1 MPTQS
6 FASPPVTD
14 NRRSTSPPAKGLPTA
29 LAMAAWLVLCHA
41 PPAQA
46 QSQKLTAEEAV
57 RLAIERDPNV
67 LAARSRLEGAAAG
80 VRSARA
86 PFNPQGEVAP
96 GVGFTNGT
104 ALLSQQIDI
113 GGRRSAQAKSAEGL
127 RGAAAAELGMARLQ
141 AAATARAA
149 YFDLVRARAS
159 QGAAT
164 DAAGLARQ
172 VRDAVRRRFEIGESP
187 QVQVTRAEI
196 EVGRAEQEV
205 ARASGEARSRV
216 ATLNLLLGRP
226 ASDAAEPSDPLAIPP
241 KNDPQGSLIEQ
252 AERQRP
258 ELAAARALVEAR
270 RGEVAVAKSQR
281 RPELFAEVASD
292 LWSLD
297 RDPFNSR
304 NLGFQA
310 RLSFPL
316 FDRGRVRGL
325 EEQARAG
332 VKAQEAELAVTR
344 RAIGIE
350 VERAAAELEAAREVA
365 LNYESTILPQ
375 TQDLLKSTRSGFDIG
390 LTSFLEVLDAQR
402 LARTTQTEYLKAVF
416 DAVSA
421 RIALDRALGSIPG
434 LAPEPSATPLRTR
447 K

>member
-1 MPTQS
+1 MRTQHLTLGT
-6 FASPPVTD
+6 VTD
-14 NRRSTSPPAKGLPTA
+14 SRRTASMRVRRSTAA
-29 LAMAAWLVLCHA
+29 LAVAAWALFA
-41 PPAQA
+41 PNSPAQA
-46 QSQKLTAEEAV
+46 QAVALTAEEAV
-57 RLAIERDPNV
+57 RMAVERDPGV
-67 LAARSRLEGAAAG
+67 LAARSRVEGAAAG

-86 PFNPQGEVAP
+86 PFNPQGEIAP
-96 GVGFTNGT
+96 GVGFTNGN

-127 RGAAAAELGMARLQ
+127 RGAAAAELELARLQ
-141 AAATARAA
+141 AAAMARAV
-149 YFDLVRARAS
+149 YFDLVRARAAEA
-159 QGAAT
+159 AAT
-164 DAAGLARQ
+164 EAAALARQ
-172 VRDAVRRRFEIGESP
+172 VREAVRRRFEIGEAP

-196 EVGRAEQEV
+196 EVARVEQEV
-205 ARASGEARSRV
+205 ARASGEARSRL
-216 ATLNLLLGRP
+216 TMFNLLLGRS
-226 ASDAAEPSDPLAIPP
+226 ATEAAELSDSLKVPA
-241 KNDPQGSLIEQ
+241 KNDSPSSLIEQ

-258 ELAAARALVEAR
+258 ELTAARALIEAR

-304 NLGFQA
+304 NIGFQA

-325 EEQARAG
+325 EDQARAG
-332 VKAQEAELAVTR
+332 VRTQEAELAVTR
-344 RAIGIE
+344 RTIGIE
-350 VERAAAELEAAREVA
+350 VERAAAELRAAREVA
-365 LNYESTILPQ
+365 LSYEATILPQ
-375 TQDLLKSTRSGFDIG
+375 TQDLLRSTRSGFDIG
-390 LTSFLEVLDAQR
+390 LTSFLEVLEAQR

-434 LAPEPSATPLRTR
+434 LAPEPAAIPR
-447 K
+447 KSQ

>member
-1 MPTQS
+1 MPTRKNSSQTVTDS
-6 FASPPVTD
+6 NSTARPLFLLATLSIAAFAILVAASPANAQETA
-14 NRRSTSPPAKGLPTA
+14 AK
-29 LAMAAWLVLCHA
+29 H
-41 PPAQA
+41 
-46 QSQKLTAEEAV
+46 TAEEVV
-57 RLAIERDPNV
+57 RLAVERDPAV
-67 LAARSRLEGAAAG
+67 LAARSRVEGAAAG

-96 GVGFTNGT
+96 GIGFTNGN

-127 RGAAAAELGMARLQ
+127 RGAAVAELELVRMQ

-149 YFDLVRARAS
+149 YFDLVRARAAE
-159 QGAAT
+159 AAAKE
-164 DAAGLARQ
+164 AAALARQ
-172 VRDAVRRRFEIGESP
+172 VRDAVRRRVEIGEAP
-187 QVQVTRAEI
+187 QVQVTRADI
-196 EVGRAEQEV
+196 EVGRADQDV
-205 ARASGEARSRV
+205 ARAAGEVRSRLG
-216 ATLNLLLGRP
+216 TLNLRMGRSAGDP
-226 ASDAAEPSDPLAIPP
+226 LEPSESLVVPGQS
-241 KNDPQGSLIEQ
+241 DPQPSLIEQ

-258 ELAAARALVEAR
+258 ELSAARALIEAR

-304 NLGFQA
+304 NVGVQA

-325 EEQARAG
+325 EDQARAA

-344 RAIGIE
+344 RTISIE
-350 VERAAAELEAAREVA
+350 VERAAVELAAAREVA
-365 LNYESTILPQ
+365 LNYETTILPQ
-375 TQDLLKSTRSGFDIG
+375 TQEVLRSTRAGFDIG
-390 LTSFLEVLDAQR
+390 LTSFLDVLEAQR
-402 LARTTQTEYLKAVF
+402 LARTTQTEYLRAVF

-421 RIALDRALGSIPG
+421 RVALDRALGSIPG
-434 LAPEPSATPLRTR
+434 LTPEPTAASRR
-447 K
+447 SR